1 MILTGSV
8 QDSNKTLTKSMQEFV
23 GLFASL
29 WRKFLADLDKI
40 LLCNFGKHL
49 VYSVYLGNP

>member
-29 WRKFLADLDKI
+29 WRKVLADLDKI